1 MAVPNTNDRTTQSR
15 LARLMS
21 LTTSSNDG
29 EALNAVRAANAL
41 LLKVGATWADVLVVV
56 DGTPTNQTIFFRGAF
71 LEPPVGGSWSATAL
85 FLLRS
90 KQKLPIG
97 AQDRLTRLARRL
109 HSGTQHTGPFTPFH
123 AKQMLEIYEKLA
135 APDGPA

>member
-1 MAVPNTNDRTTQSR
+1 MPNTNDRLAQSR
-15 LARLMS
+15 LARLMA

-29 EALNAVRAANAL
+29 EALNAMRAANAL
-41 LLKVGATWADVLVVV
+41 LLKVGATWADVIVVI
-56 DGTPTNQTIFFRGAF
+56 DGTTPNQMMTYRGVS

-135 APDGPA
+135 APDDPA